1 MWTASGKRRVSLALR
16 TDIVGHPSFATWR
29 VPAVSANHERASGG
43 WSSVF
48 LNLGSGDEAAGRLL
62 AFAPPK
68 TSSRGAN
75 PRVVPV
81 GGGGIVWLT
90 GSDMRPPTDAPE
102 GALFGCVVDDSTGKK
117 IGSLRP
123 ISSALAV
130 CETPALAAPSP
141 ALAAYAGYVYTL
153 DGESVVT
160 DAGGGGF
167 GHGRGEAPPTIA
179 ALEGVTAY
187 ASSTPAAVRG
197 AWGGDTLILALT
209 RDVHVEASSSSSA
222 LPAASTT
229 ILCGAAAALY
239 TRPSASPLEDGIR
252 SECT

>member
-1 MWTASGKRRVSLALR
+1 
-16 TDIVGHPSFATWR
+16 
-29 VPAVSANHERASGG
+29 
-43 WSSVF
+43 
-48 LNLGSGDEAAGRLL
+48 
-62 AFAPPK
+62 
-68 TSSRGAN
+68 
-75 PRVVPV
+75 
-81 GGGGIVWLT
+81 
-90 GSDMRPPTDAPE
+90 MRPPTDAPE

-117 IGSLRP
+117 IGSLRS

-130 CETPALAAPSP
+130 CETPAVVAPSP

-167 GHGRGEAPPTIA
+167 GHDRGEAPPTIA

-209 RDVHVEASSSSSA
+209 RDVHVEASSSSSSGSDVRVG
-222 LPAASTT
+222 LPGGYHRSPGRRDRRQFDFIGLIDRFTT
-229 ILCGAAAALY
+229 LRRARVRAGDVPGLPGAAPRRLHG
-239 TRPSASPLEDGIR
+239 P
-252 SECT
+252 